1 MELDE
6 MYDRVTIAFAK
17 RTNSVFESEESLKE
31 WFLKYFSQLPF
42 DRTNHWG
49 GLIYLLFRDAWL
61 EAGPEVKG
69 EPTGH
74 DRNVVL
80 RKLCPL
86 LDYSLFTQVMLNL
99 QSCAGMAYQARD
111 AEADIEKLRKDWPE
125 ASKLKPFEPK
135 AKMVKEASTEEE
147 DRYYLDLSTL
157 RSLRIIAAFTPQ
169 ISFRVSPKGSTPALA
184 DSNNLSNLG
193 IGSDRYLKVLP
204 GLRAFYVH
212 WTPGTSPTMTM
223 QLMDYSETTN
233 PEKGMAFVA
242 AGIPYVFRS
251 KSGGEILNQVLFSR
265 KVAREI
271 FAAHDPTVETC
282 IILPRMSSVLAV
294 ADERGENLKK
304 AFEAL
309 KGVYNMLELSEGA
322 RNA

>member
-1 MELDE
+1 MDEIYQRVAELL
-6 MYDRVTIAFAK
+6 AK
-17 RTNSVFESEESLKE
+17 RADALFESEDTLKAKFE
-31 WFLKYFSQLPF
+31 ELFPALPF
-42 DRTNHWG
+42 DRTSHWG
-49 GLIYLLFRDAWL
+49 GIVWKVFRDCWL

-99 QSCAGMAYQARD
+99 QSYAGMAYQAKD

-135 AKMVKEASTEEE
+135 AKMVKASTEEE
-147 DRYYLDLSTL
+147 EMYNLVLSTL
-157 RSLRIIAAFTPQ
+157 RSLRIIAAFTLQ
-169 ISFRVSPKGSTPALA
+169 VSFRVSPKGGTPALA
-184 DSNNLSNLG
+184 DGNNLSNLG
-193 IGSDRYLKVLP
+193 MGADKYLRVLP

-212 WTPGTSPTMTM
+212 WTPGTSPAMAT
-223 QLMDYSETTN
+223 QLMDPDASG
-233 PEKGMAFVA
+233 KGTAFLA
-242 AGIPYVFRS
+242 EGIPYVFHS
-251 KSGGEILNQVLFSR
+251 KSGGEVLNQVLFSR

-271 FAAHDPTVETC
+271 FAAHDPAVETC
-282 IILPRMSSVLAV
+282 IILPRMSSVLVV

-309 KGVYNMLELSEGA
+309 KKVYNVLELSEGA